1 MRYTAVVSD
10 GWIMITSI
18 FFCMKYHQL
27 NLTKAVRSYP
37 DRGVNHP
44 KGLGDLEV
52 AKEDIEGWAERV
64 MR

>member
-1 MRYTAVVSD
+1 MGEIALTNT
-10 GWIMITSI
+10 INITLSG
-18 FFCMKYHQL
+18 
-27 NLTKAVRSYP
+27 T
-37 DRGVNHP
+37 P